1 MKIKVGIAGGAGYTA
16 GELIRILLNHPN
28 TELGWILSSSHA
40 GQPITRVHTD
50 LVGDT
55 NLVFA
60 SDPDFQ
66 AIDVIFLCMGHGK
79 SAEFINK
86 NNIPDQVKIIDLS
99 HDYRIKAPGNDFV
112 YGLPEMNR
120 DSIKTAHKIANPG
133 CFATSIELALLPLA
147 AQGLLSE
154 VHVHAITGST
164 GAGQSHSA
172 TTHFSWRNDN
182 VSLYKVFE
190 HQHLKEINQSLRQL
204 MPGFTGPLNFVPMR
218 GNFSRGILA
227 SVYLDCDLSQDEA
240 RGLFEFYYQPHP
252 FVSVSADP
260 IDLKQVVNTN
270 KCLIEVNKHNEK
282 LHITSII
289 DNLTKGASG
298 QAIQN
303 MNLIFGLPE
312 TTGLYMKPSA
322 F

>member
-28 TELGWILSSSHA
+28 AEMEWILSSSHA
-40 GQPITRVHTD
+40 GQSITRVHTN

-55 NLVFA
+55 DLIFA
-60 SDPDFQ
+60 SEADFNT
-66 AIDVIFLCMGHGK
+66 IDVLFLCMGHGK
-79 SAEFINK
+79 SAAFVNE
-86 NNIPDQVKIIDLS
+86 NNIPETVKIIDLS
-99 HDYRIKAPGNDFV
+99 HDYRIKAQGNNFV

-120 DSIKTAHKIANPG
+120 EIIKTAQNIANPG
-133 CFATSIELALLPLA
+133 CFATSIQLALLPLA
-147 AQGLLSE
+147 ANSLLRE

-190 HQHLKEINQSLRQL
+190 HQHLKEINQSLKQL
-204 MPGFTGPLNFVPMR
+204 MPNFDAPLNFVPMR
-218 GNFSRGILA
+218 GNFARGILA

-240 RGLFEFYYQPHP
+240 RALFEFYYQEHP
-252 FVSVSADP
+252 FVTVSNDP

-270 KCLIEVNKHNEK
+270 KCLVEVKKYNKK
-282 LHITSII
+282 LHVTSII

-298 QAIQN
+298 QASQN

-312 TTGLYMKPSA
+312 TTGLYLKPSA

>member
-1 MKIKVGIAGGAGYTA
+1 
-16 GELIRILLNHPN
+16 
-28 TELGWILSSSHA
+28 
-40 GQPITRVHTD
+40 
-50 LVGDT
+50 
-55 NLVFA
+55 
-60 SDPDFQ
+60 
-66 AIDVIFLCMGHGK
+66 
-79 SAEFINK
+79 
-86 NNIPDQVKIIDLS
+86 
-99 HDYRIKAPGNDFV
+99 
-112 YGLPEMNR
+112 
-120 DSIKTAHKIANPG
+120 
-133 CFATSIELALLPLA
+133 
-147 AQGLLSE
+147 
-154 VHVHAITGST
+154 
-164 GAGQSHSA
+164 
-172 TTHFSWRNDN
+172 
-182 VSLYKVFE
+182 
-190 HQHLKEINQSLRQL
+190 